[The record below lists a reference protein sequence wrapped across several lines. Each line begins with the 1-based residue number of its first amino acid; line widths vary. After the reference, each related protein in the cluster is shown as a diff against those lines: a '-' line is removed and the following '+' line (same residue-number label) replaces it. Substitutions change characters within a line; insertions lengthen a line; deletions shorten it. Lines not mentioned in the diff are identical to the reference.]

1 MRITIFAATG
11 GIGRCVL
18 DQALAAGH
26 EVTAVVRDP
35 SKVPSAVHTVRADL
49 SSVEPGVLETAVGG
63 ADAVLSGLGP
73 RNARHANGITS
84 SGTKAIIDA
93 MKSTGTRRIVVVSA
107 APVSTTPSPDR
118 PNPPRHDPA
127 EGFVMRTVLTPIIR
141 RVLHDHYVDLAI
153 MEDALRA
160 SGLDW
165 TSVRPPK
172 LTDKPL
178 TGKYR
183 LAYEQNIRA
192 GSTISRADVAHYM
205 LACLDDKTAIGH
217 CVGIAT

>member
-1 MRITIFAATG
+1 MKATG
-11 GIGRCVL
+11 
-18 DQALAAGH
+18 A
-26 EVTAVVRDP
+26 
-35 SKVPSAVHTVRADL
+35 
-49 SSVEPGVLETAVGG
+49 
-63 ADAVLSGLGP
+63 
-73 RNARHANGITS
+73 
-84 SGTKAIIDA
+84 
-93 MKSTGTRRIVVVSA
+93 RRIVVVSA
-107 APVSTTPSPDR
+107 APVSTTPSPER
-118 PNPPRHDPA
+118 PNPLRHDPA

-141 RVLHDHYVDLAI
+141 RVLHDHYTDLAI

-172 LTDKPL
+172 LTDKAL
-178 TGKYR
+178 TGEYR

-205 LACLDDKTAIGH
+205 LACLDDPTAIGH